1 MGCIPTKRAISVEII
16 KNSSVKTKGIESSP
30 NIIHVK
36 NSKLA
41 SFSENI
47 KIKNLITKV
56 ESQVEDNYKILNKLG
71 KGSFGNV
78 YKVIHDQSGLIR
90 AMKIIKKENLAYQ
103 DGDSKFL
110 NEIRI
115 LMACEHP
122 HIIKIFEYYSDDVNY
137 YIIMEYIPGG
147 ELYETI
153 STWKKFDEHKACYI
167 MRQIL
172 EAVNYLHSMKIIHR
186 DIKPEN
192 MLVESKVNDK
202 QLINIKLIDFGT
214 SNYYD
219 DSKKFTQKVGS
230 PYYIAP
236 EVIKKYYDYKCD
248 IWSCGVILY
257 VLLVGYPPFKG
268 SSQKE
273 LLTNIVKGEYSIK
286 GEEWDKVS
294 EDAKD
299 LITKML
305 ELDASKRLSA
315 EEALKHPWV
324 IKYINGEMDKIN
336 DNYFVDVLNNIKNF
350 NACEKFQQATIAY
363 IVHFLYSSIEVEELK
378 KVFKLLDVNNDGRLT
393 YDELRNG
400 FEKTFGKHASELE
413 MNKVIS
419 EIDGDND
426 GYISYEEFLRV
437 TINQK
442 KLLDEKNLDLA
453 FKRFDINGDG
463 KLSKDELKAVLGT
476 SDNEYIN
483 ALMGM
488 VDQNNDGQI
497 SYSEFKFL
505 MNSIVNEAV
514 NVIFTNIDRI
524 GKKIVCI
531 YFLTIIII
539 CNCFK
544 LIVSYLIH
552 LFIFIFLLFS
562 MFGSFFKEALS
573 ILIHL

>member
-1 MGCIPTKRAISVEII
+1 MGCIPTKKAIPIDIV
-16 KNSSVKTKGIESSP
+16 KNASVKTKGIDSSP
-30 NIIHVK
+30 NIIQIK

-56 ESQVEDNYKILNKLG
+56 ESQVEENYKILNKLG

-78 YKVIHDQSGLIR
+78 YKVIHNQSGLIR

-122 HIIKIFEYYSDDVNY
+122 NIIKIFEYFSDDVNY
-137 YIIMEYIPGG
+137 YIIMEYIAGG

-153 STWKKFDEHKACYI
+153 TTWKKFDEQKACYI

-172 EAVNYLHSMKIIHR
+172 EAVNYMHSMKIIHR

-192 MLVESKVNDK
+192 MLVESKGDDRE
-202 QLINIKLIDFGT
+202 LIDIKLIDFGT

-236 EVIKKYYDYKCD
+236 EVIKKFYDYKCD

-268 SSQKE
+268 SSQKD
-273 LLTNIVKGEYSIK
+273 LLANIVKGEFKIN

-294 EDAKD
+294 DEAKD

-305 ELDASKRLSA
+305 ELDPRKRLSA
-315 EEALKHPWV
+315 EEALRHDW
-324 IKYINGEMDKIN
+324 IMKYINKEFDKV
-336 DNYFVDVLNNIKNF
+336 DDTYFVNVLNNIKNF

-378 KVFKLLDVNNDGRLT
+378 KVFKKLDVNGDGRLT

-400 FEKTFGKHASELE
+400 FEKTFGKHASETE
-413 MNKVIS
+413 MNKIIS

-483 ALMGM
+483 ALMTM
-488 VDQNNDGQI
+488 VDKNNDGQI
-497 SYSEFKFL
+497 SYTEFKFL
-505 MNSIVNEAV
+505 MNSIISEAV
-514 NVIFTNIDRI
+514 NVIYFNIERI

-531 YFLTIIII
+531 
-539 CNCFK
+539 
-544 LIVSYLIH
+544 
-552 LFIFIFLLFS
+552 
-562 MFGSFFKEALS
+562 
-573 ILIHL
+573 